1 MRHDGTIMVVF
12 SGDKG
17 VVLNSS
23 VEYDS
28 NFLGL
33 PGDDAILCI
42 ISIVSIKIYLILFF
56 VLRKESVC
64 QL

>member
-1 MRHDGTIMVVF
+1 MVVF

-33 PGDDAILCI
+33 PGDDAVLCI

-56 VLRKESVC
+56 VLRKESMC